1 MGTRQELLSGGPEVR
16 KLEKL
21 FQSGAGVPDQG
32 WRIPLDHEF
41 PRRNMKPNAKPRFK
55 QFKDLYGVFYRYF
68 VWWIKKKS
76 SHKKPVI
83 DNLNPVQLQQIY
95 GVPLGG
101 LGCGSICRGW
111 KGDFCRWALLP
122 GIYSY
127 DIKMANQFTVCI
139 RRRGQT
145 TYQQVLSTRH
155 PSCLTEW
162 NWSYSPAHAYYHA
175 LYPRAWTVY
184 DLPGQNITLTCRQ
197 VSPVLPHDYKDS
209 SLPAAVF
216 VWTAENHGKEE
227 VDISLMFTFQNSI
240 GAETDLSGGH
250 WNEPFSVNEE
260 GVHPVSGILL
270 HHQHKTMPCTI
281 ALGIPH
287 KDGIRVTGSTSFN
300 PAGSGKE
307 IWRDLMSDGELG
319 SPEAPTNKTVKGE
332 ALAGAVCASFKLPA
346 GGKQDTEFALA
357 WDMPVIK
364 FGGSCR
370 TYKRWYTRWFGED
383 GTAAPRLAAHALSHY
398 TEWERTIEEW
408 QRPVLDNQSY
418 PDWYRSALFN
428 ELYYMSDGGT
438 IWLVAEDSSDGHV
451 ENNLPPWLRQKTP
464 AHIMEY
470 GRFGYLEG
478 HEYRMYNTYDVHHYA
493 SFALAMLWPQ
503 LEYSIQYDY
512 ALTIL
517 EEDRSWQPEL
527 WHGGWMH
534 RKAINA
540 VPHDL
545 GDPFDEPFVHV
556 NAYMIHDTSDWR
568 DLNLKFV
575 LQVFRDYFVGRDKD
589 FLAFMWPRA
598 QAVMTKALTWDTDED
613 GMIDNSGAADQT
625 YDAWI
630 VTGASAYCG
639 GLWLA
644 ALRCMVEIS
653 HILGK
658 EEEEQH
664 YLAVMQRAKTA
675 YEEKLWNGE
684 YYNYDCSG
692 RSYSNSIMAGAGS
705 GHWYIRACGLVP
717 EDNEVMDSD
726 REVLPLDHVASSL
739 RKVYDFNVMQFHQGT
754 MGAVNGMRPSGKKD
768 LTSMQSE
775 EVWTGITYA
784 LAASMIQE
792 GMLEEGF
799 QTAYGVYNMCY
810 RQCGFAFQT
819 PEAYLEKDFYRSLGY
834 MRPLAIW
841 AMQWALEGRHRARVT
856 SS

>member
-1 MGTRQELLSGGPEVR
+1 MGTRQELLSGGPEAS

-260 GVHPVSGILL
+260 GADPVSGILL

-438 IWLVAEDSSDGHV
+438 IWLVAEDSSVGHV
-451 ENNLPPWLRQKTP
+451 ENNLPPWLREKTP

-653 HILGK
+653 HVLGK

>member
-1 MGTRQELLSGGPEVR
+1 MGTRQELLSGPEVR

-21 FQSGAGVPDQG
+21 FQHGAGVPDQG
-32 WRIPLDHEF
+32 WRIPLDHVF
-41 PRRNMKPNAKPRFK
+41 PRRGMKPNAKPRFK
-55 QFKDLYGVFYRYF
+55 QLKDLYGVFYRYF
-68 VWWIKKKS
+68 FWWIKKKTANPS
-76 SHKKPVI
+76 WRPFI
-83 DNLNPVQLQQIY
+83 DNLNPVKLQQIY

-127 DIKMANQFTVCI
+127 DIKMANQFTVCV

-162 NWSYSPAHAYYHA
+162 NWSYSPSHAYYHA

-184 DLPGQNITLTCRQ
+184 ELPGQNITLTCRQ

-209 SLPAAVF
+209 SIPAAVF

-260 GVHPVSGILL
+260 GVDPISGILL

-287 KDGIRVTGSTSFN
+287 KEGIRVTGSTSFN

-307 IWRDLMSDGELG
+307 IWRDLMYDGELG

-332 ALAGAVCASFKLPA
+332 ALAGAVCASFKLPS
-346 GGKQDTEFALA
+346 GGKQDTEFVLA
-357 WDMPVIK
+357 WDMPLIK
-364 FGGSCR
+364 FVGSCR

-383 GTAAPRLAAHALSHY
+383 GTAAPKLAAYTVSHY
-398 TEWERTIEEW
+398 PEWERTIEEW
-408 QRPVLDNQSY
+408 QRPILDNQSY
-418 PDWYRSALFN
+418 PEWYRSALFN
-428 ELYYMSDGGT
+428 ELYFMSDGGT
-438 IWLVAEDSSDGHV
+438 IWLVAEDNDGHV
-451 ENNLPPWLRQKTP
+451 ENNLPPWLREKTP

-470 GRFGYLEG
+470 GRFGYMEG

-503 LEYSIQYDY
+503 LEFSIQYDY

-534 RKAINA
+534 RKTINS

-545 GDPFDEPFVHV
+545 GDPYDEPFVHV
-556 NAYMIHDTSDWR
+556 NAYVMHDTSDWR

-598 QAVMTKALTWDTDED
+598 QSVMTKALTWDTDQD

-644 ALRCMVEIS
+644 ALRCMVEIAN
-653 HILGK
+653 ILGK
-658 EEEEQH
+658 EEQEQH

-675 YEEKLWNGE
+675 YEQKLWNGE

-726 REVLPLDHVASSL
+726 REVLPLDHVTSSL

-754 MGAVNGMRPSGKKD
+754 MGAVNGMRPNGKKD
-768 LTSMQSE
+768 VTSMQSE

-792 GMLEEGF
+792 GMVDEGF

-810 RQCGFAFQT
+810 LQCGFAFQT
-819 PEAYLEKDFYRSLGY
+819 PEAYLERDFFRSLGY